1 MCSDHPARPRELDDR
16 GHDDRHVHD
25 HDFDWEARA
34 DTLEVDGMVALPL
47 VDAVIAELVETGLD
61 SAEVAHVVDAG
72 CGPGV
77 ITCHLAEQSP
87 AASVTGLDS
96 AGRLLD
102 RLRDRATAGGLA
114 GRVSAVEADIEH
126 DLPPLAPADL
136 VWAQMVVHHV
146 VAPVAVLRR
155 LGDLLRPGGR
165 LVLIE
170 FAGSPSVLPDHDPL
184 VAGGSWRRLEEAATE
199 SLRQALGFDMIGH
212 DWPADLACAGFTG
225 IDDRVIAFRHEAPLD
240 GVLRGWLVRHIRR
253 GLGMAGDALAA
264 ADVAALEAFAKAVEE
279 ERRTDPYVLAE
290 RRVLIASHGVE

>member
-1 MCSDHPARPRELDDR
+1 MLAR
-16 GHDDRHVHD
+16 
-25 HDFDWEARA
+25 
-34 DTLEVDGMVALPL
+34 PL
-47 VDAVIAELVETGLD
+47 VDAVIAELVTTGLD
-61 SAEVAHVVDAG
+61 PAHVVDAG

-77 ITCHLAEQSP
+77 ITCHLAEELP

-102 RLRDRATAGGLA
+102 RLRGRAMAAALE
-114 GRVSAVEADIEH
+114 GRVKTVEADLEH
-126 DLPPLAPADL
+126 DLPTLDPADL

-146 VAPVAVLRR
+146 AAPVEALRR
-155 LGDLLRPGGR
+155 LGGLLRPGGT

-170 FAGSPSVLPDHDPL
+170 FAGSPRVLPDDDPL
-184 VAGGSWRRLEEAATE
+184 VAGGSWRRMEEAATA
-199 SLRQALGFDMIGH
+199 SLREALGFDMIGH

-240 GVLRGWLVRHIRR
+240 AVLRGWLVRHIRR
-253 GLGMAGDALAA
+253 GIGMAGDALAA